1 MARCEEGRLNESMVG
16 FTIIICFPSDVP
28 RSKAY
33 VQLSAFIFRRGAAPR
48 LLLHSGI
55 VRVFKH
61 RIGGSPF
68 FPATYIFSYYTG
80 GREKY
85 SAQKFRVPFVRS
97 TLPVILSSRVSS
109 FLSCQIHAHVRIWYP
124 PRARVVQRGCI
135 MVSRLFDVKLY
146 FQLSLEPS
154 RTKGTSGIFLMGKVL
169 TGGNEWNLFL
179 VSVTII
185 DCTWD
190 RQIYLNGYEKT
201 RKKNAIPHF
210 ESF

>member
-1 MARCEEGRLNESMVG
+1 MVG
-16 FTIIICFPSDVP
+16 FTIIIRFPSDVP
-28 RSKAY
+28 RFKAY
-33 VQLSAFIFRRGAAPR
+33 VQLSGFIFRRGAAPHLLRAFR
-48 LLLHSGI
+48 LLGI

-109 FLSCQIHAHVRIWYP
+109 FLSCQIHAH
-124 PRARVVQRGCI
+124 
-135 MVSRLFDVKLY
+135 
-146 FQLSLEPS
+146 LSLEPS

-169 TGGNEWNLFL
+169 AGGNEWNPFL
-179 VSVTII
+179 VGTPFISGVAVMV
-185 DCTWD
+185 CSSCNLK
-190 RQIYLNGYEKT
+190 QVLN
-201 RKKNAIPHF
+201 
-210 ESF
+210 